1 MDTLK
6 NTSVF
11 NDITLLD
18 DNEDYHMISMDEVEE
33 KEIQWLIP
41 NYIPKEQITLIV
53 NVLHTV
59 LQRIALTPS

>member
-33 KEIQWLIP
+33 KEIQWLNGICWQGR
-41 NYIPKEQITLIV
+41 YF
-53 NVLHTV
+53 VLAF
-59 LQRIALTPS
+59 IFDDKK